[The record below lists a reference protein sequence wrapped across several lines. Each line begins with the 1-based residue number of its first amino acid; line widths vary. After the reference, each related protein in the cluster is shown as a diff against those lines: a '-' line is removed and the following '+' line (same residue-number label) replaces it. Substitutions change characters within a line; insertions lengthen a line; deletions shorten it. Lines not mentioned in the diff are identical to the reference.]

1 MTVSRAIGLKLF
13 LEGQEIDVASADLSC
28 GVNQQANCSIE
39 IPTSDSVHKLL
50 PRTLV
55 HLFYFDTS
63 HSTPFIA
70 KYPDD
75 VVGAADGSKVK
86 GVDRSRDIKTKAD
99 GSDGLFHT
107 IKGADGLLTHSDMK
121 KDFRYWKLLF
131 VGEVLGYRYRNTT
144 SGRSIILSCVDCSS
158 YWSSAQL
165 YWGGAKLSSSTYK
178 RAIFVGAAQVHR
190 GKSKVD
196 SSGDLLKVLKRKPSS
211 VNQIHGLLGGC
222 ISLLE
227 SASGVYGV
235 GEYKKYRGV
244 NDFMTVAEL
253 RLKLTRMIAAAPNDT
268 TSEVFIKQKSFARYL
283 RKLTRGLKATS
294 SYMDLLGTLLS
305 KCYYNY
311 SSVLAPPYF
320 PDGVHEVWGDVKEPP
335 KNDSPAPAGAKGRA
349 KSGRA
354 IMKQMSEAIW
364 DTWTKCGLAVEK
376 VNNTKDSKA
385 GPTGKD
391 WVAFKGNTE
400 LKNKL
405 VTKLK
410 GLINKAKSVGL
421 HTEAGLVAAR
431 NEASKNATT
440 DAKRK
445 TASTLSIGFNYWYNA
460 YQAAVELSQRPVDQH
475 SEYLYRQVVKKIR
488 WAIGKLG
495 RGLGVYGTVVREK
508 VTLRQTLH
516 CFMFM
521 PDIYMCPPPKCNVL
535 FPNQVSSIEFDRSYL
550 SEVTRLALHGRKAS
564 GRNLK
569 TLYFAPNGDV
579 LGDKESTKTLYQDA
593 LSAAKKSHSFLM
605 KHEKYIGIIPSIM
618 GLGDNEAHEKI
629 NAATEKQLKKLGKD
643 DATSPFQAGNAPSL
657 SGAASS
663 GKKQHMAR
671 AANYMFYSSRYDG
684 RTMRLNCRFSPQ
696 LVPGQPCLVLDPNKN
711 ARSIV
716 SVDADIKQVIELE
729 REMAKMKSAL
739 LGLNTYRLPP
749 AETGIV
755 DSVDELLESDSSY
768 QDLAAKLASA
778 KNGVNSRLAKG
789 KTKGTHYLGLI
800 AGINHAFH
808 ASGGASTTVILS
820 KARTHT
826 EGVDIFGEPE
836 DAGPRASAKQTVRH
850 RAKYTYGANQ
860 SAGWWVECTKGPGKV
875 EKNDAGEFVNT
886 YHPMRKP
893 SKLYE
898 DKHGSYGP
906 PSKGHWKIRTA
917 KSTYKEG
924 DPGLGTIKG
933 LYFAKVTVL
942 KKGKLKEAS
951 RTSSTLGA
959 KFSFEQTATPPWFS
973 HIYHPDLIG
982 ENFYAVLNG
991 CMSVLDGNL
1000 LRGVEDFEH
1009 LGSLEDSVKE
1019 AISYGEDL
1027 GGDRNMDHSKQ
1038 IISDFSETK
1047 HYVTLFG
1054 KGPTGKKIL
1063 EKTLS
1068 DVKYTLPGPNDGEPI
1083 NIPSSISTQQQTVF
1097 QAAEA
1102 LTEIYLMM
1110 EENNLDTDRWVE
1122 SYTNRRFATMADI
1135 FGVPATTASVKIGNK
1150 SGDYRKGTTK
1160 NEYHLRLRSSMAL
1173 ETMIDP
1179 NGKKYGEDDKG
1190 GFNSGFHTF
1199 AFGRVDPG
1207 TNLPGWEPLPMAG
1220 KPSKVKLRVP
1230 DKFVDP
1236 RLTRWDRVHTYSE
1249 EIHMISTSKPEGD
1262 ER

>member
-1 MTVSRAIGLKLF
+1 LTVSRAIGLKLF

-63 HSTPFIA
+63 HSTPFIP

-75 VVGAADGSKVK
+75 VVGATEGSKVT
-86 GVDRSRDIKTKAD
+86 GDVSRSRDIKTKE
-99 GSDGLFHT
+99 
-107 IKGADGLLTHSDMK
+107 GAEGQFYTHGDMK

-196 SSGDLLKVLKRKPSS
+196 SSGDLLRVLKRKPSS

-311 SSVLAPPYF
+311 ASVLAPPYF

-349 KSGRA
+349 KSGRS

-364 DTWTKCGLAVEK
+364 DTWTKCGQRVAK
-376 VNNTKDSKA
+376 VNNTKGIATPYPNTTGIAKGVA
-385 GPTGKD
+385 TPYPTGKD
-391 WVAFKGNTE
+391 WVAYKGNTQ
-400 LKNKL
+400 LKRDL
-405 VTKLK
+405 QSKLK
-410 GLINKAKSVGL
+410 GLISKAKSVGL

-460 YQAAVELSQRPVDQH
+460 YQAAVELSNRPVDEH

-579 LGDKESTKTLYQDA
+579 LGDKESTKNLYQDA

-643 DATSPFQAGNAPSL
+643 EDTSPFQRNNSPSL

-711 ARSIV
+711 ARSVV
-716 SVDADIKQVIELE
+716 SVDADMQKVIDLE
-729 REMAKMKSAL
+729 REMAKIKSDDTLA
-739 LGLNTYRLPP
+739 
-749 AETGIV
+749 AA
-755 DSVDELLESDSSY
+755 LESNSSY

-850 RAKYTYGANQ
+850 RAKYTYGSNQ
-860 SAGWWVECTKGPGKV
+860 ASGWWVQCNKGPGKV
-875 EKNDAGEFVNT
+875 EKNAAGEFVNT
-886 YHPMRKP
+886 YHPIRKP
-893 SKLYE
+893 SKLYKQTNE
-898 DKHGSYGP
+898 ATLSGP
-906 PSKGHWKIRTA
+906 PSEGHWKIRTA

-924 DPGLGTIKG
+924 EDGLEEINGTW
-933 LYFAKVTVL
+933 FAKVTVL

-951 RTSSTLGA
+951 RTSSKLGA

-991 CMSVLDGNL
+991 CLSVLDGNL
-1000 LRGVEDFEH
+1000 LRGVSDFDH
-1009 LGSLEDSVKE
+1009 LSGLGDTLKK
-1019 AISYGEDL
+1019 AISSGEDL
-1027 GGDRNMDHSKQ
+1027 SGSPNMDHSEQ
-1038 IISDFSETK
+1038 IISNFSETD
-1047 HYVTLFG
+1047 HYKTLFG
-1054 KGPTGKKIL
+1054 KDSNGKEFLK
-1063 EKTLS
+1063 KTLS

-1110 EENNLDTDRWVE
+1110 EENNLDTDRWVD

-1135 FGVPATTASVKIGNK
+1135 FGVPASSDSVTIGNK

-1160 NEYHLRLRSSMAL
+1160 NEYHLRLRSNMAL

-1179 NGKKYGEDDKG
+1179 NGKKYGEYDKG
-1190 GFNSGFHTF
+1190 KFNSGFHTF
-1199 AFGRVDPG
+1199 AFGSVAPG

-1220 KPSKVKLRVP
+1220 KPSKVKLREP

-1236 RLTRWDRVHTYSE
+1236 RRTRWDRVHTYFE
-1249 EIHMISTSKPEGD
+1249 EIHMISTSNQKATKD
-1262 ER
+1262 DD